1 MSFKVMLTQDEF
13 LKKLKEKDI
22 KYIPLEEYK
31 GTHTKINWM
40 CYRDSNHIF
49 MATPHNIVDGGSNC
63 PYCKNRKISIRN
75 NDLWTTHPD
84 VANMLKDKKVGYER
98 SYGSSYKTD
107 WICPNCGKEIKNRS
121 IYYVVTMGLQCE
133 NCIAHISYPERLMS
147 TFLSQLNLSYVHDKS
162 TSWSDRKRYDF
173 YIESHNTIIEC
184 HGSQHYIDK
193 GWGKNYNLDKQIEI
207 DEYKKQ
213 MAMSNGIEHYIQ
225 LNCEISDFDYI
236 KKSILNSEINR
247 LFNLECFDWELCK
260 ENIIDNGI
268 YTKVLNCTKNGL
280 KTVIEISDSLGIS
293 DTTVR
298 RYLHRLTE
306 DGLFNYSK
314 EAAKQNNKDVVCK
327 KVICLENQ
335 KIYNSM
341 TEGSVDT
348 NCTVKGISDCCRGV
362 ITKHKNLHW
371 MYYNDYLLMNKEAK
385 RC

>member
-1 MSFKVMLTQDEF
+1 MSRMLTNEEF
-13 LKKLKEKDI
+13 LQKLKDKDI
-22 KYIPLEEYK
+22 PYIPLEEYK
-31 GTHTKINWM
+31 GTHTKIKWL
-40 CYRDSNHIF
+40 CYKDSSHIF
-49 MATPHNIVDGGSNC
+49 EATPHNVVDLKSGC
-63 PYCKNRKISIRN
+63 PYCKNRKVSIKVN
-75 NDLWTTHPD
+75 SLCVTHPE
-84 VANMLKDKKVGYER
+84 VADMLKDKKVGYER

-107 WICPNCGKEIKNRS
+107 WICPNCAKEIKNRS

-133 NCIAHISYPERLMS
+133 NCIVHISYPERLMS
-147 TFLSQLNLSYVHDKS
+147 TFLSQLKLSYVHDKS

-173 YIESHNTIIEC
+173 YIESHSTIIEC

-193 GWGKNYNLDKQIEI
+193 GWGKNYNLDKQIKT

-236 KKSILNSEINR
+236 KESILSSEING
-247 LFNLECFDWELCK
+247 LFNLEYFDWELCK
-260 ENIIDNGI
+260 KNIIDNGI
-268 YTKVLNCTKNGL
+268 YDKVLNCTKNGL
-280 KTVIEISDSLGIS
+280 KTVIEISDNLGIS

-306 DGLFNYSK
+306 DGLFDYSK
-314 EAAKQNNKDVVCK
+314 EVARQNNKDVVCK

-341 TEGSVDT
+341 TEGSIDM
-348 NCTVKGISDCCRGV
+348 NCTVKGISDCCRGA

-371 MYYNDYLLMNKEAK
+371 MYYSDYLLMNKEAK
-385 RC
+385 